1 MTDLPDVSTPAP
13 SVPVSFDGEI
23 YKSVGKYARSAVLF
37 AFESMG
43 GPEALAKW
51 GEDNQDEFY
60 TKLFPKIIAR
70 ESEVTHHKTV
80 DQLMDVIDGDYVIEG
95 EEIPVPDVTDKIPAD
110 FGQGQVIPHRIDP
123 IAPNW
128 NATDYD
134 YENDEILR
142 VAGEV
147 DESVET
153 DPTDPYELMD
163 FEE

>member
-1 MTDLPDVSTPAP
+1 MADLPDVSTPAP

-37 AFESMG
+37 AFENMG
-43 GPEALAKW
+43 GPDALAKW
-51 GEDNQDEFY
+51 GKENEDEFY

-80 DQLMDVIDGDYVIEG
+80 DQLMDVIDGDYVVEG
-95 EEIPVPDVTDKIPAD
+95 DDAEVVIDTAPR
-110 FGQGQVIPHRIDP
+110 QVERVQP

-134 YENDEILR
+134 FDNDMIL
-142 VAGEV
+142 AEAATPIE
-147 DESVET
+147 ESVAAV
-153 DPTDPYELMD
+153 DLVD